1 MQGDPKIIE
10 LLNGVLTN
18 ELTAINQYFIHYKMC
33 ADWGYDRMAAAKKKE
48 SIEEMGDADKVIDRI
63 LYLNGI
69 PNMQRYNPVQVGESV
84 PEMHALD
91 LRLEVNA
98 VAKLNQGIALCREI
112 GDNGTRVLLED
123 ILQGEEHAIDWLE
136 AQLDL
141 IKQVGVQGY
150 LAEQIKD

>member
-10 LLNGVLTN
+10 LLNVVLTN

-33 ADWGYDRMAAAKKKE
+33 ANWGYERMAAEKKKE

-63 LYLNGI
+63 LYLDGI
-69 PNMQRYNPVQVGESV
+69 PNMQRMNPVMVGESV
-84 PEMHALD
+84 PEMHQLD
-91 LRLEVNA
+91 LQLETNA
-98 VAKLNQGIALCREI
+98 VKTLNAGINLCREI
-112 GDNGTRVLLED
+112 GDNGTRVLLEE

-141 IKQVGVQGY
+141 IKQVGTQGY
-150 LAEQIKD
+150 LAEQIKN